1 MFPRVNH
8 WICAGPKYD
17 QERGCGVIVNRKS
30 VSVVIPHFNGSRW
43 IQRALD
49 SAYSQTRLPDEVIV
63 VDDGSDSNEV
73 EFLKELALRYDFKLL
88 FQSNKGQSSA
98 RNLGV
103 MESNSEFICLLDQ
116 DDYFLTNHIE
126 SLLNVV
132 DSSDLN
138 FSFSYGDL
146 HRVSESGEILSMSCV
161 NVKNQHPLREI
172 TVMLRD
178 NMYILPSAT
187 LIRKE
192 AFLAVGGF
200 DETLRGYED
209 DDLFVRFFTAGFTN
223 SFTSTPVSAW
233 TVNPESTSYS
243 EAMSRSRYL
252 YFLKLFKT
260 FVLES
265 DKQLI
270 DPEKVFSDLLYPRF
284 SVNFANDVA
293 SSALWGGWHFA
304 ERVGRLKSF
313 RSIVKSD
320 KGIEPLDKLLY
331 LIGTW
336 PLVSLA
342 PKTQALLLRL
352 LLSVLKKV
360 GTFNVRV
367 LREFERIHSVPKK
380 SFE

>member
-1 MFPRVNH
+1 ML
-8 WICAGPKYD
+8 
-17 QERGCGVIVNRKS
+17 NRHS

-43 IQRALD
+43 IQRALN

-63 VDDGSDSNEV
+63 VDDGSDSTEI
-73 EFLKELALRYDFKLL
+73 EFLKELGLRYDFKLL

-103 MESNSEFICLLDQ
+103 AESNSEFVCLLDQ
-116 DDYFLTNHIE
+116 DDYFLPGHIE
-126 SLLNVV
+126 SLLNIV
-132 DSSDLN
+132 DSSDPK

-146 HRVSESGEILSMSCV
+146 HRVSESGEILSVSCV
-161 NVKNQHPLREI
+161 NVKNQHPLRDI

-187 LIRKE
+187 LIRKK

-223 SFTSTPVSAW
+223 SFTPAPVSAW

-252 YFLKLFKT
+252 YFQKLFKT

-265 DKQLI
+265 DKRLI
-270 DPEKVFSDLLYPRF
+270 GPEKVFTDLLYPRF

-293 SSALWGGWHFA
+293 SSSLSGGWHFA
-304 ERVGRLKSF
+304 ERVERLKIF
-313 RSIVKSD
+313 RGLVRGD
-320 KGIEPLDKLLY
+320 KPMNPIEKHFY

-336 PLVSLA
+336 PLVALG

-352 LLSVLKKV
+352 LLSVLKRV

-367 LREFERIHSVPKK
+367 LREFVRINSVHKK
-380 SFE
+380 SVD